1 MRIVRPYP
9 LALAGATLAV
19 ALSVSS
25 MTANAA
31 STFLMQFGQHD
42 TEAAAREQWDSL
54 QAEHPELLGDKVL
67 RVAPVTTPSG
77 SETYRTQASGVDSRE
92 DAQNTCNTLNAQN
105 VTCLVVETSMYMPA
119 EQVATTEADV
129 EVEMTS
135 EEMDGVT
142 MEMEGDVMPQTTA
155 ASGGVLPWLDEP
167 AAETDAAAEF
177 ESQIAAAA
185 PTEQVQTNQPLRPE
199 RVDGETLTPQT
210 APVEQATETQAPAP
224 IEQAAPTR
232 VEPQAWPE
240 QVDRTVAA
248 DMSDDLAANETR
260 VVESRAPR
268 SLNAQVAAQNP
279 QVVAPNTSVEPVA
292 PQVAPQAASSNTEV
306 EVAEAIQ
313 VPLSF
318 DDSFDKM
325 VAAPPA
331 PVNKPVGYAGYP
343 SQPMQKRTLWVQVS
357 QFASKQAA
365 MNYWRELTA
374 TRPELMRLL
383 RVRIVTPWNNTYGRR
398 HASLRM
404 GPFTDQASIDAL
416 CSSAAER
423 DLRCT
428 MVRQLGGST
437 AASSGRSMHSP
448 MQRYQRRQ
456 AVNRGYSSN
465 GGQPSGMFWVQLGAF
480 DTVDAAQQR
489 WGQLKTVH
497 TDVLGRMHPQISYP
511 AFSSSPSPVYHLRT
525 GPFVNQGS
533 AVNICNRLQ
542 NRHLG
547 CIVVQTR

>member
-54 QAEHPELLGDKVL
+54 QAKHPELLGDKVL

-77 SETYRTQASGVDSRE
+77 SESYRTQASGVDSRE

-119 EQVATTEADV
+119 EQFAATEADV

-142 MEMEGDVMPQTTA
+142 MEMEGDVMPQTA
-155 ASGGVLPWLDEP
+155 ATSGGVLPWLDEP
-167 AAETDAAAEF
+167 AVDTDAAAEF

-185 PTEQVQTNQPLRPE
+185 PTEQVRTNQPLRPE
-199 RVDGETLTPQT
+199 RVDGAVLTPQT
-210 APVEQATETQAPAP
+210 APVEQAAEAQAP
-224 IEQAAPTR
+224 IEQAASTR

-248 DMSDDLAANETR
+248 NMSDDLAANETR

-279 QVVAPNTSVEPVA
+279 QVVAPNTRVEPVA
-292 PQVAPQAASSNTEV
+292 PQVAPQVASGNTEV

-331 PVNKPVGYAGYP
+331 AVNKPVGYAGYP
-343 SQPMQKRTLWVQVS
+343 SQPMQKRSLWVQVS
-357 QFASKQAA
+357 QFASKDAA

-374 TRPELMRLL
+374 TQPELMRLL
-383 RVRIVTPWNNTYGRR
+383 RVRIVTPWSNTYGRR

-437 AASSGRSMHSP
+437 TASTSRSMASP
-448 MQRYQRRQ
+448 MQRHQRRQ
-456 AVNRGYSSN
+456 AVNRGYGS
-465 GGQPSGMFWVQLGAF
+465 GQAGGMFWVQLGAF

-489 WGQLKTVH
+489 WSQLKTVH

-533 AVNICNRLQ
+533 AVNTCNRLQ
-542 NRHLG
+542 TRHLG